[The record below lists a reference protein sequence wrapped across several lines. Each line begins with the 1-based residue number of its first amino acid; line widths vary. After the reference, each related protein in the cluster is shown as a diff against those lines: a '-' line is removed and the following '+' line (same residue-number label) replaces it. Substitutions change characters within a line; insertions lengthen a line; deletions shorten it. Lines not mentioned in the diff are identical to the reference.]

1 MSTLGRVVRSGV
13 GRRRV
18 QTVVIALVVLIAV
31 TAAVLG
37 GTLLVASNRPFDRAF
52 EQQRGAHLTAQFDA
66 GKTTEAALTASAR
79 AAGVSAA
86 AGPFR
91 TASINP
97 VDDHGRPLP
106 PATLVGRAEPG
117 GDVDAVSLVSG
128 RWATAPGE
136 LVVYGDGRLHGPMRD
151 VGEVWKVSGRPGSP
165 SLTVVGV
172 ARSVSETADGWVT
185 PDQLTALIAPGTH
198 GGYQMLY
205 RFSAAGTA
213 AQVEE
218 GRAAVQAAVP
228 AGALTAGQS
237 WLTIRAESAGNAALF
252 VPILIAFGVLGV
264 VMAVLIVGN
273 VIAGAVSTG
282 TRRIGILKAV
292 GFTPRMVV
300 RAYVA
305 QAMIPALAGA
315 ALGAVAGNALALPL
329 LAKTNDI
336 YGTSD
341 SGVAPWV
348 TVVVV
353 AGALALVTVTAWAA
367 AARAGRLRT
376 VDALAVGRT
385 PTPGRGQWAARLT
398 ARLPLPRALT
408 LGLAHP
414 FARPLRSLSIV
425 AAIAFGAASVTFAVG
440 LSSSLSQV
448 QAAENHGDVA
458 VHPGRP
464 QPGGPEVPDSGP
476 IAVAVPRAPL
486 DAAAVAK
493 MITAQPG
500 TAGYSGVARTEVTAP
515 GITEALETLA
525 FTGDDSSHGYRMVS
539 GTWFA
544 GPGEIV
550 VSTPFLTATGTAVG
564 DTVVL
569 TDQGKQI
576 TTRIVGEAF
585 NTENDGLQ
593 LLTAAATL
601 AAAEPDLQ
609 PRDFDITVRPGT
621 DPGAYAQTLNA
632 ALEPLGAFASPVE
645 EGTDEFIVIINAL
658 AGLLTLM
665 LVTVAALAVLNM
677 VVLET
682 RERVHDLGVH
692 KALGMSPRQTVSM
705 VIASVVV
712 TGLAGGLIGTP
723 IGVLVQRT
731 VITDMGHTAG
741 FTLPAAVTDVFRP
754 GELLL
759 FGLGGLLIAVVGA
772 LLPAGWAAG
781 TRTATALRTE

>member
-18 QTVVIALVVLIAV
+18 QTVVVALVVLIAV

-66 GKTTEAALTASAR
+66 GKTTEAALAASAR

-97 VDDHGRPLP
+97 VDDRGRPLP
-106 PATLVGRAEPG
+106 PATLVGRAGPG
-117 GDVDAVSLVSG
+117 GEVDAVALVSG

-136 LVVYGDGRLHGPMRD
+136 LVVFGDGRPRGPMREL
-151 VGEVWKVSGRPGSP
+151 GRTWKVSDQPGSP

-172 ARSVSETADGWVT
+172 ARSVSATADGWVT
-185 PDQLTALIAPGTH
+185 PAQLAALTAPGPS

-213 AQVEE
+213 AQVEA
-218 GRAAVQAAVP
+218 GRAKVQAAVP
-228 AGALTAGQS
+228 AGALTASQS
-237 WLTIRAESAGNAALF
+237 WLVVRADSAGNAALF

-282 TRRIGILKAV
+282 TRRIGILKAL

-305 QAMIPALAGA
+305 QAMIPALGGA
-315 ALGAVAGNALALPL
+315 ALGAVAGNALAIPL
-329 LAKTNDI
+329 LAKTNDL
-336 YGTSD
+336 YGTAD
-341 SGVAPWV
+341 TGVALWV
-348 TVVVV
+348 NAVVV

-385 PTPGRGQWAARLT
+385 PTPGRGRWAARLT

-414 FARPLRSLSIV
+414 FARPLRSLSLV

-448 QAAENHGDVA
+448 QAAENHGDVT

-464 QPGGPEVPDSGP
+464 ARGGPEVPDSGP
-476 IAVAVPRAPL
+476 IASSGPRAPL
-486 DAAAVAK
+486 DAAAVAEA
-493 MITAQPG
+493 ITAQPG
-500 TAGYSGVARTEVTAP
+500 TAGYSGVAMTEVTAP
-515 GITEALETLA
+515 GITESLETLA
-525 FTGDDSSHGYRMVS
+525 FSGDDSSHGYRMVS
-539 GTWFA
+539 GSWFA
-544 GPGEIV
+544 RPGEIV
-550 VSTPFLTATGTAVG
+550 VSTPFLTATGTAIG
-564 DTVVL
+564 DIVVL
-569 TDQGKQI
+569 TDQGEEI
-576 TTRIVGEAF
+576 TTRIVGEVF

-609 PRDFDITVRPGT
+609 ARDFDITVLPGT
-621 DPGAYAQTLNA
+621 DPGAYAETLNA

-705 VIASVVV
+705 VVASVVV

-723 IGVLVQRT
+723 IGMLVQRT
-731 VITDMGHTAG
+731 VITDMGRTAG
-741 FTLPAAVTDVFRP
+741 FTLPAAVTDVFSP

-759 FGLGGLLIAVVGA
+759 FGLGGLLIAVVGS